1 MNTLTP
7 LALNTIMMIFYLV
20 VMLRYSVL
28 LTIVGIVTIVLNL
41 LVSRLI
47 SAKRVNIT
55 RVQMRDAGKLAAATV
70 SGIQM
75 VETIK
80 ASGAENG
87 YFQKWA
93 GLPS

>member
-1 MNTLTP
+1 MQRQGTNAAIASTLVNTLTP

-20 VMLRYSVL
+20 VMLRYSVI

-70 SGIQM
+70 SGID
-75 VETIK
+75 V
-80 ASGAENG
+80 AHAV
-87 YFQKWA
+87 A
-93 GLPS
+93 L